1 MGKISIDLSSI
12 KAAGI
17 YTIEIDNTQ
26 REITNP
32 TSLRLLVGF
41 NNRGPFNR
49 PVFMQYESE
58 RQKLFGDI
66 DNRLEQKGCFFNRM
80 AQTMLKNGP
89 VLALNLLKVDD
100 SLEGPDQVNYAA
112 MSLDAGSANPR
123 VANPGKKYGE
133 YDYQAEGIDRYLY
146 DTEAGDIIP
155 YVGKTPYSS
164 LFDRSRFWIPSKIN
178 LQAIAANGLGTND
191 YTTYEHTN
199 LLNFANT
206 GTDEISILVYKPDGL
221 KGYDI
226 TAKEWWGGD
235 ENIPYGW
242 IRPSD
247 YISDYFIRVVAVK
260 GNWTNYPILSNDPIW
275 GKYFDKNGIIKQRV
289 GQFCSAEGITFI
301 GSWTGCIIPDFIDK
315 QGNYL
320 YIESKV
326 NAVTERTGLMMAL
339 NEDAFQNIS
348 YDKNGVD
355 IETGEMTGTGTWIY
369 DFDANAEGES
379 DLGETEIGKSGFYVD
394 MVGHNLQNGI
404 YNSSLYECL
413 KSKSGAEYKPQNAS
427 GVTPKPIF
435 DYYFLKTNAE
445 TTDSSSI
452 TYLGVDTSI
461 APDAVI
467 RAITPAQGSDTS
479 YMKAYVVYNGS
490 TNKPIRG
497 NGKATGVRK
506 FYIVAAD
513 GDTTIKDYIYIDSS
527 GGPTK
532 YSKTGE
538 ITGMKAYGQ
547 TDKTVSY
554 NTNDYLDASLVKD
567 YLSKS
572 EESAATTKGFYLK
585 EEPVVEDTNDIFLY
599 TDTSVNYGLYAM
611 PVMKEG
617 ANPSIIEGVELFTVT
632 SGIQNSDY
640 AIVSDLGTITE
651 DSLPIRL
658 SKFYASVDATEASD
672 DASDIC
678 VFDPSIEKDDG
689 STTYFKF
696 IYNGDEYAI
705 SGDGEELFRRY
716 LLDKPSY
723 FGINFLSYNY
733 LTNNVNDIIS
743 TVYDAYYFNGE
754 HNYAEETEPVS
765 FVKPASTT
773 DEPAHIYTVEQDRP
787 VSETNLNQFIIC
799 NDIEASLISVGDYVN
814 NIAFNNQKGEC
825 ERYNLIPGVTRIIN
839 KVFVNVDA
847 RNEFYYL
854 GKRYHINTNQDP
866 NKGEV
871 GVNLIKTNGGKQGF
885 YLFTALDPV
894 YINHY
899 NQITRQYSL
908 ANDVISHSLKFIP
921 MKGLHISAKHRPGFD
936 EYGRVNIDAGITKIY
951 SMLADDSIKRGLC
964 NPNMVDYRYIVDS
977 MSYGLDSELG
987 GKVYLSQLARDRMKT
1002 TALLNLPS
1010 KRQFELSEDPC
1021 FCETYE
1027 KTIYSKPPFN
1037 TKYIPMGGNSDL
1049 YNTKTFS
1056 LPSEENGSKF
1066 TAAFWPHLTYNS
1078 FGRRVSVPPA
1088 ADVCDVLIR
1097 KFQGGDPYVISANR
1111 NGIIRNDDVVG
1122 VEFMADVEDREYLE
1136 PFGVNTIIQDNG
1148 QIMIYGN
1155 QTCYQDTVSDFN
1167 KLHVRENLNTLEI
1180 ACESVLKSYNFL
1192 YNTPATRA
1200 SIVTALTPIL
1210 EAMKLS
1216 MAIEKYNIVCDESN
1230 NTPEI
1235 IAEHFGVVDI
1245 EVWMNHG
1252 MEKIVQRITLNRRDT
1267 LED

>member
-32 TSLRLLVGF
+32 TSLRLLPGF
-41 NNRGPFNR
+41 NNKGPFNR

-58 RQKLFGDI
+58 RQKIFGDI
-66 DNRLEQKGCFFNRM
+66 DNKLEQKGCFFNRM

-100 SLEGPDQVNYAA
+100 SLDGPDQVNYAA
-112 MSLDAGSANPR
+112 MSLDAGAKNPK
-123 VANPGKKYGE
+123 VSDAGKKYGE
-133 YDYQAEGIDRYLY
+133 YDYQAEGIDKYLY
-146 DTEAGDIIP
+146 DTKAGDIIP
-155 YVGKTPYSS
+155 YVGKTPFSS
-164 LFDRSRFWIPSKIN
+164 LFDRSRFWIPSKTN
-178 LQAIAANGLGTND
+178 LTAVAANGLGTND

-206 GTDEISILVYKPDGL
+206 GTDEISILVYKPDNL

-226 TAKEWWGGD
+226 TAKEWWGGN

-275 GKYFDKNGIIKQRV
+275 SKYFDKNGIIKNKV

-301 GSWTGCIIPDFIDK
+301 GSWTGIIIPDFIDK

-326 NAVTERTGLMMAL
+326 NAVTERTGLMMSI
-339 NEDAFQNIS
+339 NEDAFQTIS

-355 IETGEMTGTGTWIY
+355 IETGDTTGKGTWVY
-369 DFDANAEGES
+369 DFDANAEAES
-379 DLGETEIGKSGFYVD
+379 DLGEGEIGKAGFYVD

-404 YNSSLYECL
+404 YNSQLYEQI
-413 KSKSGAEYKPQNAS
+413 SGDSESTNEDSSIPAKYL
-427 GVTPKPIF
+427 
-435 DYYFLKTNAE
+435 DYIFLKTNA
-445 TTDSSSI
+445 TTNDSSTIIYIGAAEDPSVNPMAVVRAL
-452 TYLGVDTSI
+452 T
-461 APDAVI
+461 PDSEAGTDDK
-467 RAITPAQGSDTS
+467 TP
-479 YMKAYVVYNGS
+479 YFKAYVVFDAS
-490 TNKPIRG
+490 TNKPVRG
-497 NGKATGVRK
+497 KGTVTGAKAYYV
-506 FYIVAAD
+506 
-513 GDTTIKDYIYIDSS
+513 IDSS
-527 GGPTK
+527 EGKMNSSTLSSENIK
-532 YSKTGE
+532 DMKVYAQKDINVAYNANDAVYKEDGE
-538 ITGMKAYGQ
+538 TPMK
-547 TDKTVSY
+547 VSDILR
-554 NTNDYLDASLVKD
+554 TT
-567 YLSKS
+567 
-572 EESAATTKGFYLK
+572 ESNHTL
-585 EEPVVEDTNDIFLY
+585 EVREVPVVNDTNDIYLY
-599 TDTSVNYGLYAM
+599 TDTSVPYGLYAM
-611 PVMKEG
+611 PIMEKVKDASAMT
-617 ANPSIIEGVELFTVT
+617 GVELFTVT
-632 SGIQNSDY
+632 SGINTTQYS
-640 AIVSDLGTITE
+640 IISDLGTITE
-651 DSLPIRL
+651 HSLPIRL
-658 SKFYASVDATEASD
+658 TKFTAGFGVNSEDNDSL
-672 DASDIC
+672 IK
-678 VFDPSIEKDDG
+678 FDPNADKKEDF
-689 STTYFKF
+689 YKF
-696 IYNGDEYAI
+696 IFNGDEYVVDV
-705 SGDGEELFRRY
+705 STGEKWYKKY
-716 LLDKPSY
+716 LEDTASH
-723 FGINFLSYNY
+723 FGVNFLSYNY
-733 LTNNVNDIIS
+733 LTNNVNDVIS
-743 TVYDAYYFNGE
+743 LVYDAYYFNGG
-754 HNYAEETEPVS
+754 HNY
-765 FVKPASTT
+765 T
-773 DEPAHIYTVEQDRP
+773 DETDIKSVTFVEDPSSNESNESEEPERRYIYTEEQQPP

-814 NIAFNNQKGEC
+814 NIAFYNKEGEA
-825 ERYNLIPGVTRIIN
+825 ESFDLIPGVTRIIN

-847 RNEFYYL
+847 RSEFYYL
-854 GKRYHINTNQDP
+854 GKKYKINTDP
-866 NKGEV
+866 STGI
-871 GVNLIKTNGGKQGF
+871 NLIKTNAGKQGF

-894 YINHY
+894 YINKY

-921 MKGLHISAKHRPGFD
+921 MRGLHISAKHRPGFD
-936 EYGRVNIDAGITKIY
+936 EFGRVNIEAGIEKIY

-977 MSYGLDSELG
+977 MSYGLGEELG
-987 GKVYLSQLARDRMKT
+987 GKVYLTRLAKDRMKT

-1027 KTIYSKPPFN
+1027 KTIYAKPPFE
-1037 TKYIPMGGNSDL
+1037 TKFIPMGGNSDL

-1056 LPSEENGSKF
+1056 LPTEDDGSKF
-1066 TAAFWPHLTYNS
+1066 SAAFWPHLTYS
-1078 FGRRVSVPPA
+1078 TYGRRVSVPPA

-1111 NGIIRNDDVVG
+1111 NGIIRNDNVVG

-1136 PFGVNTIIQDNG
+1136 PFGVNTIIQEGNN
-1148 QIMIYGN
+1148 IMIYGN

-1235 IAEHFGVVDI
+1235 IMEHFGVVDI

-1267 LED
+1267 IED

>member
-66 DNRLEQKGCFFNRM
+66 DFRLEQKGCFFNRM

-112 MSLDAGSANPR
+112 MSLDAGAPNPR

-133 YDYQAEGIDRYLY
+133 YDYQAEGIDSKLY
-146 DTEAGDIIP
+146 DTKAGDIIP
-155 YVGKTPYSS
+155 YVGKTPFSS
-164 LFDRSRFWIPSKIN
+164 LFDRSRFWVPSKIN
-178 LQAIAANGLGTND
+178 LQAVAANGLGTND

-226 TAKEWWGGD
+226 TAKEWCGGD

-275 GKYFDKNGIIKQRV
+275 SKYFDKNGIIKDRV

-301 GSWTGCIIPDFIDK
+301 GSWTGIIIPDFVDK

-355 IETGEMTGTGTWIY
+355 IETGETTGKGCWIY

-379 DLGETEIGKSGFYVD
+379 ELGESEIGKNGFYVD
-394 MVGHNLQNGI
+394 MVGHNLQTGI
-404 YNSSLYECL
+404 FNSSLYECL
-413 KSKSGAEYKPQNAS
+413 KGSDPEPVYPA
-427 GVTPKPIF
+427 GVTPKDIK

-445 TTDSSSI
+445 SPDSSTITYIGTDSS
-452 TYLGVDTSI
+452 V

-467 RAITPAQGSDTS
+467 RAITPNEAGDKYLKS
-479 YMKAYVVYNGS
+479 YVVYNAS

-506 FYIVAAD
+506 FYVVTTDDDATLKQYIVPNGSTATSD
-513 GDTTIKDYIYIDSS
+513 NYGDSA
-527 GGPTK
+527 
-532 YSKTGE
+532 
-538 ITGMKAYGQ
+538 ITGLEAYGQ
-547 TDKTVSY
+547 KDKTISY
-554 NTNDYLDASLVKD
+554 NANDRLDGSFISDFLSASE
-567 YLSKS
+567 S
-572 EESAATTKGFYLK
+572 EKKLYLK
-585 EEPVVEDTNDIFLY
+585 EEPVVEDTNDIYLY

-611 PVMKEG
+611 PVKSADE
-617 ANPSIIEGVELFTVT
+617 SVEVIEGVELFTVT

-651 DSLPIRL
+651 ESLPIRL
-658 SKFYASVDATEASD
+658 SKFYAEVQDADED
-672 DASDIC
+672 DSTYPDDIC
-678 VFDPSIEKDDG
+678 IFNPSTEETDAN
-689 STTYFKF
+689 TFFKF
-696 IYNGDEYAI
+696 IFNGDEYAI
-705 SGDGEELFRRY
+705 SGDGTKLFRRY
-716 LLDKPSY
+716 LLDAPSY

-733 LTNNVNDIIS
+733 LTNNVNDVIS

-754 HNYAEETEPVS
+754 HNYSEEEQAVS
-765 FVKPASTT
+765 FVNPDESST
-773 DEPAHIYTVEQDRP
+773 DEVTHIYTVEQDRP

-814 NIAFNNQKGEC
+814 NIAFYNNTGEC

-854 GKRYHINTNQDP
+854 GKRYHINTNQSEE
-866 NKGEV
+866 GEL

-894 YINHY
+894 YINKY

-921 MKGLHISAKHRPGFD
+921 MRGLHISAKHRPGFD
-936 EYGRVNIDAGITKIY
+936 EFGRVNIDAGISKIY

-1010 KRQFELSEDPC
+1010 KRQFELCEDPC

-1027 KTIYSKPPFN
+1027 KAIYSKPPFS
-1037 TKYIPMGGNSDL
+1037 TKFIPMGGNSDL

-1066 TAAFWPHLTYNS
+1066 TAAFWPHLTYS
-1078 FGRRVSVPPA
+1078 SYGRRVSVPPA

-1235 IAEHFGVVDI
+1235 IQEHFGVVDI